1 MADRRVHILCP
12 HLTPYNDFLFRKIA
26 EALPGAEVIYRN
38 QALGSHP
45 WKSELGSGYRMR
57 YERRFLGFSWSTILL
72 AFRWKPALFLVEGWD
87 SPTSMV
93 LLTVLRLLGRNFAIW
108 TDTPNLD
115 RSGPWLREKLRSAW
129 LRWIFRGAAANMGT
143 GVPGVDG
150 LRVMGAPEQ
159 TLVNFPFV
167 LDLQAYT
174 RPRPSSA
181 DARPMQFVSSGR
193 VLNRLKGHDLAIQAF
208 ERASKR
214 CGIPFKYF
222 IAGTGPDSDALA
234 ALCRRLGLE
243 DSVTLM
249 GWVEPGDLRALLRAS
264 DVLIHPSPVQ
274 DPFPNAVLEGM
285 AAGMAVLGSSACG
298 SVVDRVSPGVSGL
311 VHDSGSIDGLARDI
325 EWCLRNPAAV
335 ADMGRR
341 CESIAARWPVERS
354 VEIVR
359 DLADG
364 RFPPLATAPWPA
376 SEEKAS

>member
-1 MADRRVHILCP
+1 
-12 HLTPYNDFLFRKIA
+12 
-26 EALPGAEVIYRN
+26 
-38 QALGSHP
+38 
-45 WKSELGSGYRMR
+45 
-57 YERRFLGFSWSTILL
+57 
-72 AFRWKPALFLVEGWD
+72 
-87 SPTSMV
+87 
-93 LLTVLRLLGRNFAIW
+93 
-108 TDTPNLD
+108 
-115 RSGPWLREKLRSAW
+115 
-129 LRWIFRGAAANMGT
+129 
-143 GVPGVDG
+143 
-150 LRVMGAPEQ
+150 
-159 TLVNFPFV
+159 
-167 LDLQAYT
+167 
-174 RPRPSSA
+174 
-181 DARPMQFVSSGR
+181 
-193 VLNRLKGHDLAIQAF
+193 
-208 ERASKR
+208 
-214 CGIPFKYF
+214 
-222 IAGTGPDSDALA
+222 
-234 ALCRRLGLE
+234 
-243 DSVTLM
+243 
-249 GWVEPGDLRALLRAS
+249 VEPGDLRALLRAS